1 VTELGV
7 LIHNERVK
15 LRAAALNT
23 MATSC
28 FAIGVLAPIATSF
41 YNLTADHVPVHT
53 IVAGIV
59 LWFGVAFWLHEQAK
73 HALKGLKE

>member
-1 VTELGV
+1 VTERATIV
-7 LIHNERVK
+7 HNEQVK

-41 YNLTADHVPVHT
+41 YNLTSDHVPVHT
-53 IVAGIV
+53 VVLGIV
-59 LWFGVAFWLHEQAK
+59 LWMAAAVGLHRQAIRM
-73 HALKGLKE
+73 LEGLKE

>member
-1 VTELGV
+1 MSDLAVI
-7 LIHNERVK
+7 IHNEQVK

-41 YNLTADHVPVHT
+41 YNLMADHVPVHT
-53 IVAGIV
+53 IVVGVV
-59 LWFGVAFWLHEQAK
+59 LWFAAALGLHS
-73 HALKGLKE
+73 HARRALQELKE

>member
-1 VTELGV
+1 VTDLAV

-15 LRAAALNT
+15 LRAGALNT

-41 YNLTADHVPVHT
+41 YNLTSDHVPVHT
-53 IVAGIV
+53 VVLGIV
-59 LWFGVAFWLHEQAK
+59 LWFAGALVLHWRARL
-73 HALKGLKE
+73 ALEDLQE

>member
-1 VTELGV
+1 MSSLDV

-15 LRAAALNT
+15 LRAAALNA

-41 YNLTADHVPVHT
+41 YNLTSDHVPVHT
-53 IVAGIV
+53 VVLGIV
-59 LWFGVAFWLHEQAK
+59 LWFAAATLMHRRAR
-73 HALKGLKE
+73 HALEELKE